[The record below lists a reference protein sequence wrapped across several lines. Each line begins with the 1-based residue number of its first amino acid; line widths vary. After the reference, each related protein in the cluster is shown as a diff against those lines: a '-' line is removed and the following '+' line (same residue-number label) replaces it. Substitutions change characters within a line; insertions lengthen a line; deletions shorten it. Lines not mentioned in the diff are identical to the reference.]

1 MSEKQVKQVWGD
13 LKNSESAS
21 ELLGIDLG
29 FITHLVSVLYVSC
42 IYVPWY
48 PVVNYIFLIMQ
59 ESPHKTLIV
68 PMWTWTSELFLV
80 VVLYKYYKP
89 NDISRNLL
97 IWYAEI

>member
-1 MSEKQVKQVWGD
+1 
-13 LKNSESAS
+13 
-21 ELLGIDLG
+21 
-29 FITHLVSVLYVSC
+29 
-42 IYVPWY
+42 
-48 PVVNYIFLIMQ
+48 MQ